1 MSDKKTLAI
10 NFGSLSTVQIATYIL
25 PLIYLPYLVRV
36 IGPDKFGAVAFAQA
50 VVLYFNLITNLGT
63 NLYAPREIAINKEDN
78 FKLSSIVSNILFL
91 KLIFLLL
98 AILIYIAAIYI
109 VPKFKA
115 ERILFTFTGGYL
127 IVTALIPTWF
137 FQGIE
142 KMGNI
147 AIANLLSR
155 ALGVFL
161 IFTVIRNAS
170 DYIYVPLINVLA
182 QVLGLFFMY
191 YIMIKKEKIKI
202 INPTISLTKKI
213 IKESIPLFIS
223 NISISI
229 YTGINTVI
237 LGFLTNYT
245 IIAYYSAAEKIV
257 RAGLLIMGQLGVVF
271 YPYISKIF
279 SISKEKAITTIK
291 KTFVVTMLFA
301 IPVTIF
307 IFFNAGEITKLVFG
321 SKFFASIITLQ
332 ILSLLFVIIGLSNVF
347 GMQILLPFGKRK
359 ELMKPIITAGI
370 VNLALIFYLVP
381 ILKQNGAALA
391 WVISEVW
398 VTFWMYFET
407 KKLEAFLIDKAILLK
422 FVVLSFCLFSSMYI
436 NKFIGINL
444 ALNVII
450 YVFIYGF
457 LLIGLRLVD
466 IKNKTVLI

>member
-1 MSDKKTLAI
+1 MSYKKTLAI
-10 NFGSLSTVQIATYIL
+10 NFGSLSIVQVATYIL

-50 VVLYFNLITNLGT
+50 VVLYFSLITNLGT

-98 AILIYIAAIYI
+98 AFFIYVAAIYI
-109 VPKFKA
+109 VPQFKA
-115 ERILFTFTGGYL
+115 ERILFTFTGGYI
-127 IVTALIPTWF
+127 IVTALMPTWF

-142 KMGNI
+142 KMVNI

-155 ALGVFL
+155 ALGVLL
-161 IFTVIRNAS
+161 IFTIIRNAS

-182 QVLGLFFMY
+182 QLLGLFFMY
-191 YIMIKKEKIKI
+191 YIMIAKEKIKI
-202 INPTISLTKKI
+202 VKPNISSIKKI

-229 YTGINTVI
+229 YTGINTVV
-237 LGFLTNYT
+237 LGFLTNNT
-245 IIAYYSAAEKIV
+245 IVGYYSVAEKII
-257 RAGLLIMGQLGVVF
+257 RAGLSIEGQLGVVF
-271 YPYISKIF
+271 YPHISKMV
-279 SISKEKAITTIK
+279 SVSKEKAITSIK
-291 KTFVVTMLFA
+291 KAFMVTMLFA

-307 IFFNAGEITKLVFG
+307 IFFNADEIVRLVFG
-321 SKFFASIITLQ
+321 SKFSLSIIPMQ
-332 ILSLLFVIIGLSNVF
+332 ILSFLFIIIGLSNIF

-381 ILKQNGAALA
+381 ILKQNGAALS
-391 WVISEVW
+391 WLISEVW
-398 VTFWMYFET
+398 VTFWMYLKI
-407 KKLEAFLIDKAILLK
+407 KKLKVFSINKSTLLK
-422 FVVLSFCLFSSMYI
+422 FMGLIFCLFIFIFIIKYI
-436 NKFIGINL
+436 GFNL
-444 ALNVII
+444 VLNGII

-457 LLIGLRLVD
+457 LLVGLKLID
-466 IKNKTVLI
+466 IKTKTVVI